1 MLWRRRLRS
10 LFLSFFARFFG
21 LNNVPFCLDDVISF
35 LVFSFQFVPNH
46 LLLSCLF
53 SFLFFDSFVSFWKGK
68 EKIQRGPVAGVS
80 RRLSRPRWR
89 EKKKNKGEKEEI
101 FLSWKVK
108 EKKVSRASH
117 GRHFSSHI
125 YSLKNQNVSSAW
137 LIQSV
142 NQCLG
147 GMLSLFFLS
156 EILAEKVLAQFEGKR
171 GMTYVARKR

>member
-1 MLWRRRLRS
+1 MLWRRRRRRLCS

-108 EKKVSRASH
+108 EKKSIPREPRAS
-117 GRHFSSHI
+117 
-125 YSLKNQNVSSAW
+125 
-137 LIQSV
+137 
-142 NQCLG
+142 
-147 GMLSLFFLS
+147 LFVAHL
-156 EILAEKVLAQFEGKR
+156 LAQKSKCLKR
-171 GMTYVARKR
+171 LAHPEC